1 MINYDVDYTKEIN
14 PDFFNKNTNSSVNE
28 ETPLSSNKETT
39 SSVNEETTSS
49 FNKEKDKNKIAI
61 FCGSFDPFTNGHL
74 SIVKKA
80 SQLFDVL
87 YVVVADNGF
96 KKKRTTNQ
104 FEMKRAIEQ
113 TLKKEGI
120 TNCIVDCVYKLI
132 ADYCQEYNIKYIVRG
147 LRNNMDYNYEE
158 NIAEVNSLL
167 NPNLEYVYFR
177 ADDKAISSSMVKEL
191 LAYNCDVS
199 NWIPKDVL
207 SSMKY

>member
-1 MINYDVDYTKEIN
+1 MRRDINIKMAMY
-14 PDFFNKNTNSSVNE
+14 
-28 ETPLSSNKETT
+28 
-39 SSVNEETTSS
+39 
-49 FNKEKDKNKIAI
+49 A
-61 FCGSFDPFTNGHL
+61 GSFDPFTNGHL

-80 SQLFDVL
+80 SQLFDIL
-87 YVVVADNGF
+87 YIVIADNGF
-96 KKKRTTNQ
+96 KKKRTTNP

-120 TNCIVDCVYKLI
+120 ANCIVDCVYKLI
-132 ADYCQEYNIKYIVRG
+132 ADYCQEYNIKYFVRG

-177 ADDKAISSSMVKEL
+177 ADDKAISSSMIKEL

-199 NWIPKDVL
+199 NWIPEDVL
-207 SSMKY
+207 RCMKMY